1 MLQYVLE
8 RMKKIFVIERSAD
21 VFNTVK
27 HYLKEDNLL
36 YISFENVR
44 EALLSPDMP
53 ALIVLFGSDSF
64 QEIRADIAD
73 LKDNPSFVKVPK
85 ILILPFNATITQ
97 GECRSLDVQE
107 TFFIPVEKLKFQ
119 TAISKFLLRSPRRVF
134 RILVNV
140 QQDGSNLRYSGISM
154 DFSES
159 GMAFECVS
167 DFPVGEKLQVSFVNP
182 KNRSR
187 FSLKSEVVRKTS
199 TPTGSSVFYGVTFRQ
214 LSEKE
219 AQDLT
224 QFISG
229 GA

>member
-1 MLQYVLE
+1 
-8 RMKKIFVIERSAD
+8 MKKVFVIERSAD

-27 HYLKEDNLL
+27 HYLKEDNLP
-36 YISFENVR
+36 YCAFETVR

-53 ALIVLFGSDSF
+53 ALIILFGNDSF

-73 LKDNPSFVKVPK
+73 LKDSPSFVKIPK

-107 TFFIPVEKLKFQ
+107 TFFIPVDKLKFQ
-119 TAISKFLLRSPRRVF
+119 TAISKFLRRAPRRVF

-167 DFPVGEKLQVSFVNP
+167 DFPIGEKLQVSFVNP

-199 TPTGSSVFYGVTFRQ
+199 TPTGSSVFYGVTFRHM
-214 LSEKE
+214 SDKE
-219 AQDLT
+219 TLDLT